1 MNLTVCRMNQ
11 LFSVFHSTN
20 QTFLGG
26 GVDIPLVIDNSW
38 SFTLCEFYYKGDV

>member
-1 MNLTVCRMNQ
+1 MNLIVCRVNQ

-20 QTFLGG
+20 QTFFFE

-38 SFTLCEFYYKGDV
+38 SFTLCVFSYKGNV